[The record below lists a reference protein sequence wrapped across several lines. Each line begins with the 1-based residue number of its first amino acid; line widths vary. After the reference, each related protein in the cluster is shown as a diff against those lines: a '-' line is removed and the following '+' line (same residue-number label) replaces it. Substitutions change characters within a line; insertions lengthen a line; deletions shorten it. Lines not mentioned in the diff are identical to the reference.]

1 MTRASEKVEVARYAP
16 FLELWR
22 SQIPDPIVK
31 TYLFGELHRQN
42 LGINLIAS
50 ESMPSPAVMAASSAL
65 GYVQTVE
72 GRSGR
77 RWFPYTNAIDAL
89 ERETEARAQALF
101 GFPHANVQPH
111 RATQANQAVYLS
123 ALKQGDV
130 ILSLDFCC
138 GGHLSHGVS
147 GSLAARLFRIETYGP
162 SDFGG
167 QIEIGQV
174 EERIRATKARLIVA
188 GASAYPR
195 QVPFAGICQVARRY
209 EVPVLADISHTAGFI
224 AAGLHGAVSDA
235 DYCTLSLHTTTRGP
249 RGGIALDHSNGG
261 GRLDRAVFPGLQGA
275 ILPNA
280 IAAKA
285 VCLHESRQPSF
296 RRLQEAFLTNA
307 KAMAAVFLDEGLS
320 LYTGGTETPLI
331 ILRASSASSANHD
344 VSRLAEIGILPN
356 ANHVHGDAF
365 GSTAKSGIRLGT
377 VWISQFGFNAEQAA
391 SLARIVID
399 VLRRARPQQ
408 TLRRRVTELV
418 DQVIRGPRPEAAG
431 QGKQRADTGRA

>member
-1 MTRASEKVEVARYAP
+1 MKAQEVKDMRNDVDYLQSVPRQQCAEAPPTGEVLQVMTRASEKVEVARYAP

-31 TYLFGELHRQN
+31 TYLFGELHRQNLGINLIASESMPTYMFGELHRQN

-111 RATQANQAVYLS
+111 SATQANQAVYLS

-235 DYCTLSLHTTTRGP
+235 DYCTLSLHKTMCGP
-249 RGGIALDHSNGG
+249 RGGI
-261 GRLDRAVFPGLQGA
+261 
-275 ILPNA
+275 
-280 IAAKA
+280 
-285 VCLHESRQPSF
+285 
-296 RRLQEAFLTNA
+296 
-307 KAMAAVFLDEGLS
+307 
-320 LYTGGTETPLI
+320 
-331 ILRASSASSANHD
+331 
-344 VSRLAEIGILPN
+344 IGI
-356 ANHVHGDAF
+356 
-365 GSTAKSGIRLGT
+365 R
-377 VWISQFGFNAEQAA
+377 
-391 SLARIVID
+391 
-399 VLRRARPQQ
+399 
-408 TLRRRVTELV
+408 
-418 DQVIRGPRPEAAG
+418 
-431 QGKQRADTGRA
+431 